1 MLLSKRGL
9 VKVKMRIWSSPLG
22 GYPRCRYLRRV
33 LRDFEQGVAS
43 RWEVEEAVTKA
54 SAAVIGVQV
63 ASGALYVCDGMLD
76 WHDIF
81 RPFVEA
87 WRGVT
92 PGSLLRYFDNNFF
105 YRVPVFVSEPE
116 ASHLV
121 LAPRVKRFLP
131 LVEPSKLKVVI
142 PGPVTFTAMAENKT
156 GRSFEELAGR
166 VADLLAEEARKA
178 VEAGAE
184 LVQVDEPIL
193 SDPDVSVDVARL
205 SAELCSR
212 IARAAGAKTSLA
224 VYFGTPSSR
233 VYEAILD
240 AKVDYIAV
248 DLATSPARAV
258 ELLKSKG
265 FGGHAPVLGL
275 VDSRSILPDDLGRL
289 SELAREVL
297 VGYDGEVGVT
307 TSTWLDLVPYQYSV
321 EKTRLLGLLAELLA
335 QRLGAEL
342 VRGGGA

>member
-1 MLLSKRGL
+1 VL
-9 VKVKMRIWSSPLG
+9 VWSSPLG

-33 LRDFEQGVAS
+33 LRDFEQGGLS
-43 RWEVEEAVTKA
+43 RWEVEEVVTRA

-92 PGSLLRYFDNNFF
+92 PGGLLRYFDNNFF
-105 YRVPVFVSEPE
+105 YRVPVFTSEPE
-116 ASHLV
+116 ASYLV
-121 LAPRVKRFLP
+121 LTPRVRRFLP
-131 LVEPSKLKVVI
+131 LAEPSKLKVVI
-142 PGPVTFTAMAENKT
+142 PGPVTFVVMAENKT
-156 GRSFEELAGR
+156 RRSFEELADR
-166 VADLLAEEARKA
+166 VANLLAEEARRA
-178 VEAGAE
+178 AEAGAE
-184 LVQVDEPIL
+184 LVQVDEPVL
-193 SDPDVSVDVARL
+193 SDPDASVDMARL

-212 IARAAGAKTSLA
+212 IAKTAGVRTSLA
-224 VYFGTPSSR
+224 VYFGIPEGR
-233 VYEAILD
+233 VYEALLD
-240 AKVDYIAV
+240 ARVDYVSV
-248 DLATSPARAV
+248 DMVSSPARAV

-275 VDSRSILPDDLGRL
+275 VDSRSILPDDVGRL
-289 SELAREVL
+289 VELAREVL

-307 TSTWLDLVPYQYSV
+307 TSTWLDLIPYQYSI

-335 QRLGAEL
+335 QKLGAQV